1 MSDKASEKRI
11 RRIVYCGEQL
21 MTKRMKMWSARYE
34 RACAEA
40 QSVAELD
47 EALLQLHAKFP
58 NIGLDKIIEE
68 QQ

>member
-1 MSDKASEKRI
+1 MSAEKRI

-21 MTKRMKMWSARYE
+21 ITKRLKMWDVRYQ

-40 QSVAELD
+40 QTVEELD
-47 EALLQLHAKFP
+47 EALRQLHEKFP
-58 NIGLDKIIEE
+58 HIGLDKVIME